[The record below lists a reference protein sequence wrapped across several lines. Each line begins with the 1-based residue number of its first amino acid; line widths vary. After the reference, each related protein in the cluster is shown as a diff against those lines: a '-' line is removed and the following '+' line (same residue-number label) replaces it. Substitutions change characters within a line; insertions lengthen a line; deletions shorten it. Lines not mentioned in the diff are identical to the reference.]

1 MAHSNH
7 SILWYCH
14 IINVY
19 LELYLQLFKNTPMF
33 ESRLF
38 SLHLFWCLNMQKKMV
53 RMNYGFIILN
63 HSSQRLKVTAVYV
76 AAEYDLIVGCH
87 IDNFLDIP
95 LYSFTLCF
103 YCLMTP

>member
-1 MAHSNH
+1 
-7 SILWYCH
+7 
-14 IINVY
+14 
-19 LELYLQLFKNTPMF
+19 
-33 ESRLF
+33 
-38 SLHLFWCLNMQKKMV
+38 MV

-103 YCLMTP
+103 YCLMTPWGFHFTFCHNKNTFYLPGEFKELLIIQG